1 MKKRYAAV
9 LLGEPATPRG
19 VIDAPIP
26 VAVNGVS
33 TLREAR
39 TIYAVERVVP
49 SLKAESLTLVHFAP
63 RTGRTHQL
71 RRHAADVLRC
81 PIVGDALYDGG
92 GAAAMQFR
100 RRGLFLC
107 ARYLELDHPCVPG
120 ERLRVEIPLPAK
132 FDDLLA
138 RESDRFERL
147 AAQQND
153 IDEDLLE
160 IMHKMYV
167 NGDTAKKKEL
177 EAARQAQVL

>member
-100 RRGLFLC
+100 LSLI
-107 ARYLELDHPCVPG
+107 H
-120 ERLRVEIPLPAK
+120 I
-132 FDDLLA
+132 
-138 RESDRFERL
+138 
-147 AAQQND
+147 
-153 IDEDLLE
+153 
-160 IMHKMYV
+160 
-167 NGDTAKKKEL
+167 
-177 EAARQAQVL
+177 

>member
-132 FDDLLA
+132 FGDLLA

-147 AAQQND
+147 AS
-153 IDEDLLE
+153 L
-160 IMHKMYV
+160 
-167 NGDTAKKKEL
+167 
-177 EAARQAQVL
+177 